1 MANLNTFLGAKAD
14 LRISKDEVIK
24 VEVQAFVDHNVEGD
38 QDDVILKNMDDNS
51 NRVMETVDFFK
62 WAEFTID
69 INTGELV

>member
-1 MANLNTFLGAKAD
+1 MANLDTFVGAKAD

-24 VEVQAFVDHNVEGD
+24 VEVQAFVDHNVKGD
-38 QDDVILKNMDDNS
+38 QDDVILKNLADHS

>member
-1 MANLNTFLGAKAD
+1 MANLNTFVGAKAD

-38 QDDVILKNMDDNS
+38 QDDVILKKMDDNS

>member
-1 MANLNTFLGAKAD
+1 MANLNTFVGAKAD